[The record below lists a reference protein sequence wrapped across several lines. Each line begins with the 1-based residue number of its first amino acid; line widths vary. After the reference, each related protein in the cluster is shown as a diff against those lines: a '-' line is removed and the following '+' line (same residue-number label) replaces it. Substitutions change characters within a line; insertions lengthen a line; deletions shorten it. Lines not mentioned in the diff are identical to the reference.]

1 MHDWY
6 LANEILKTVLEY
18 ASKNGFK
25 KVSKIEIE
33 LGSISDPPA
42 TPEQAHACDGGRG
55 HNEEI
60 TPENLIYN
68 FKLLSQNTLAESAEL
83 KIKKVKGENW
93 KLISIEE

>member
-18 ASKNGFK
+18 VSKNGFK

-33 LGSISDPPA
+33 LGSIS
-42 TPEQAHACDGGRG
+42 E

-60 TPENLIYN
+60 TPENLLYN
-68 FKLLSQNTLAESAEL
+68 FKLLSKNTLAENAGLE
-83 KIKKVKGENW
+83 IKKVKGENW